1 MTSSTRTRVAIV
13 EDHALTLAGLRTA
26 LEAAYDVV
34 AEAADGLAGL
44 DAIRRERPD
53 VAVID
58 IGLPGMDGVTLT
70 KRVRAELPQTHV
82 VIVTMIDLEDEVLAA
97 LGAGA
102 DAYCLKSSEPERI
115 VDAVRI
121 AAEGGAYFDPGI
133 AHVVL
138 ARFSSSRP
146 SDVRSSPLTLRET
159 EIVRLISD
167 GHANGEIAEL
177 LHIGLGTV
185 KGHIRDI
192 LEKLS
197 ASDRTQAAVVAL
209 RKGYI

>member
-1 MTSSTRTRVAIV
+1 MTFAARTRVAIV
-13 EDHALTLAGLRTA
+13 EDHALTRAGLRTA
-26 LEAAYDVV
+26 LETAYDVV

-44 DAIRRERPD
+44 EAIRREHPD
-53 VAVID
+53 VAVVD

-70 KRVRAELPQTHV
+70 KRVLAELPQTHV

-146 SDVRSSPLTLRET
+146 NDVRSSPLTLRET

-167 GHANGEIAEL
+167 GHANAEIAEA